1 MMKKRNQRDLK
12 QPEFVVDT
20 KMDSGDSDLGR
31 YDAYNDPYM
40 IRFLSKNATIKH
52 LTKSGLIDDVTSE
65 LRDSPGDGSKALKS
79 KMLQSKYRFC
89 LFNKDP
95 AVQMKL

>member
-1 MMKKRNQRDLK
+1 MKKRQQRDVK
-12 QPEFVVDT
+12 HPEFFVDT
-20 KMDSGDSDLGR
+20 KKGSVESDLGR

-40 IRFLSKNATIKH
+40 IRFLSKGATIKQM
-52 LTKSGLIDDVTSE
+52 TKTGLIDDVTSE
-65 LRDSPGDGSKALKS
+65 LRDSPGEGSKTLKS